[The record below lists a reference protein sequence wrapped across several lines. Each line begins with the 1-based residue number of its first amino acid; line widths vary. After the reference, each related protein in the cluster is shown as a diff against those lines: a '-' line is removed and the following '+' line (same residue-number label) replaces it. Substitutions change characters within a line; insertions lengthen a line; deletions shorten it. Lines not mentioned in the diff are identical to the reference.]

1 MDSIPFIRSLQ
12 LTDSFFPVGAFAYSD
27 GLETATASGRV
38 RDAVSLGEWMEHFLE
53 GVFVP
58 CEGLALVKSMNA
70 LQAGDLEM
78 LHSIDQELTAIR
90 TSRAV
95 RAASV
100 GVGKR
105 LLALYAAMGAA
116 DKMLPGSASDPLA
129 ACAALPLCKGEN
141 AIVPLTKG
149 DRREAAGGRS
159 HTEVSSQGTLP
170 DGNAAVAYAIVY
182 FRGGLQTR
190 HAALAFGYNRLAGI
204 VSAGLRLI
212 SMGQQQGQALLTTTL
227 DRLPDAVDR
236 IHQTADEPLRSFSP
250 LLDIQQMNHQ
260 YVYSRLFRS

>member
-1 MDSIPFIRSLQ
+1 MDPLPFIRGLQ

-27 GLETATASGRV
+27 GLETATSSGRI

-53 GVFVP
+53 GVFIP
-58 CEGLALVKSMNA
+58 CEGLALMKSMNA
-70 LQAGDLEM
+70 LCAGDLET
-78 LHSIDQELTAIR
+78 LRRIDEELTAIR

-95 RAASV
+95 RAASI

-105 LLALYAAMGAA
+105 LLALYSTMSSEEASTW
-116 DKMLPGSASDPLA
+116 DRLNLP
-129 ACAALPLCKGEN
+129 
-141 AIVPLTKG
+141 
-149 DRREAAGGRS
+149 
-159 HTEVSSQGTLP
+159 H
-170 DGNAAVAYAIVY
+170 GNAAVAYAIVF
-182 FRGGLQTR
+182 FRGGLEPR

-212 SMGQQQGQALLTTTL
+212 SMGQQQGQELLTKML
-227 DRLPDAVDR
+227 SRLPAAVDR
-236 IHQTADEPLRSFSP
+236 IHETVDEPLRSFSP